1 MSFKNILKKERG
13 VFMAISE
20 AERIRR
26 AEELYY
32 KRRYNQNYRGSI
44 GKEKTK
50 KRSFIKWFIGK
61 IIYILLIIACVY
73 GYNNKDYFLSEKFKD
88 DFNEFIKSPV
98 DINKLVNILYTNVKE
113 NVDNLDGNQENEL
126 INEQENNSENEDES
140 KNRVNII
147 NTNIINEELGNLSKK
162 ISNQAVLKT
171 SNVKTSDLTLEEYIL
186 SKCEFVKPLTR

>member
-1 MSFKNILKKERG
+1 
-13 VFMAISE
+13 MAISE

-73 GYNNKDYFLSEKFKD
+73 GYNNKDYFLSEKFKE
-88 DFNEFIKSPV
+88 DFIEFIKSPV
-98 DINKLVNILYTNVKE
+98 DINKLVNILYTNVIE
-113 NVDNLDGNQENEL
+113 NVDNLDGN
-126 INEQENNSENEDES
+126 QENNSENEDES

-147 NTNIINEELGNLSKK
+147 NTNIINEELENLSKK

>member
-1 MSFKNILKKERG
+1 
-13 VFMAISE
+13 MAISE

-140 KNRVNII
+140 ENRVNII
-147 NTNIINEELGNLSKK
+147 NEELENLSKK

>member
-1 MSFKNILKKERG
+1 
-13 VFMAISE
+13 MAISE

-88 DFNEFIKSPV
+88 DFIEFIKSPV
-98 DINKLVNILYTNVKE
+98 DINKLVNILYTNVIE
-113 NVDNLDGNQENEL
+113 NVDNLDGN
-126 INEQENNSENEDES
+126 QENNSENEDES

-147 NTNIINEELGNLSKK
+147 NEELENLSKK

>member
-50 KRSFIKWFIGK
+50 KRSFIKWFIWK

-88 DFNEFIKSPV
+88 DFIEFIKSPV

-147 NTNIINEELGNLSKK
+147 NEELENLSKK